1 MSPPSSSPW
10 AVDAQLGPHNHLYSH
25 LSTVHSPS
33 ADQTS
38 CPGIAFPVLGAS
50 VFDIDPTPTHP
61 FASIAN
67 GCPVQIAPPIG
78 TPLTTDAPRHD
89 SFSQYNT
96 DTPSL
101 LHPIS
106 GRPKKLGRPH
116 IDRSNTKCEYC
127 GTKSTPQWRYLKV
140 TKIARPDNNKP
151 AVEQPSGGNVVKH
164 CLCNACWLRVQK
176 EKHKT
181 LIPSQPRATPDT
193 QHRHTDGS
201 NPSLYPTYIDSN
213 KENFTW
219 LCPLR

>member
-38 CPGIAFPVLGAS
+38 CP
-50 VFDIDPTPTHP
+50 
-61 FASIAN
+61 
-67 GCPVQIAPPIG
+67 
-78 TPLTTDAPRHD
+78 DAPRHD